1 MKIHYETH
9 KDLFDAVQ
17 KWEETWKMF
26 LELEVLSRQEH
37 AGAVCTSAPM
47 GECSAKEQGG
57 TGKSW
62 WASAGM
68 RCCVSSIG
76 VFVQGW
82 PLWGLHHVSLRGLG
96 GVFVSLLITL
106 LYQGRANDPSRF
118 TNRGGNLLK
127 EEKQRAKLQK
137 TLSRVGPAL
146 GKDLWS
152 H

>member
-1 MKIHYETH
+1 MG
-9 KDLFDAVQ
+9 Q
-17 KWEETWKMF
+17 
-26 LELEVLSRQEH
+26 
-37 AGAVCTSAPM
+37 CAPLLPWA
-47 GECSAKEQGG
+47 ECSGKEQGG
-57 TGKSW
+57 TRKSW

-68 RCCVSSIG
+68 GCCVSSTG

-82 PLWGLHHVSLRGLG
+82 LLWGLHHVRLRGLS
-96 GVFVSLLITL
+96 GVFVSLLTPL
-106 LYQGRANDPSRF
+106 LYQSKATDPGRF

>member
-1 MKIHYETH
+1 MKVYYETH
-9 KDLFDAVQ
+9 KDLFEAVQ
-17 KWEETWKMF
+17 KWEENWRLF
-26 LELEVLSRQEH
+26 LELEVLSRQEQ
-37 AGAVCTSAPM
+37 AGAVCTSAPT
-47 GECSAKEQGG
+47 GECSVKEQGG

-68 RCCVSSIG
+68 RCCVSNIG

-82 PLWGLHHVSLRGLG
+82 PLWGLYHVSLRG
-96 GVFVSLLITL
+96 GVFVSLLSTL
-106 LYQGRANDPSRF
+106 LYQSKASDPSRF

-137 TLSRVGPAL
+137 TLSRVGPGL
-146 GKDLWS
+146 QKDLWS